1 MAVPKRKSENAS
13 HLRENEKKWGATL
26 VDAGWTL
33 IPSTILER
41 QRALGLDPVDLN
53 ILLQLARHWWQAGNP
68 PHPSIRTIAECIDR
82 SVSTVQRRL
91 KKLERD
97 EIIKIEHRF
106 DKNRGQTSSNY
117 YFPGLI
123 AAATEYAQEAIE
135 ERART
140 QKEVADRRTRKAPVR
155 PKKHTLKVV
164 SE

>member
-1 MAVPKRKSENAS
+1 MAMPKRKAENAS
-13 HLRENEKKWGATL
+13 RLRANEQKWGTTL

-41 QRALGLDPVDLN
+41 QQALGLDPVDLN

-68 PHPSIRTIAECIDR
+68 PRPAIKTIAECIQK

-97 EIIKIEHRF
+97 GMIKIEHRF
-106 DKNRGQTSSNY
+106 DKNGGQTSSNY

-123 AAATEYAQEAIE
+123 KAATEYAQETIDQRE
-135 ERART
+135 LT
-140 QKEVADRRTRKAPVR
+140 QKESAARRTRKAPAR
-155 PKKHTLKVV
+155 AKETKLKVV
-164 SE
+164 R